1 MTHTPPPAASAEA
14 DPPPHPAR
22 SEAES
27 PRHPGRSEAE
37 SRDDPLVALAASL
50 VAQGGSDAVVGVRAL
65 LRHVQTH
72 HPAALE
78 RMVAE
83 LHLQRLRR
91 AA

>member
-14 DPPPHPAR
+14 DH
-22 SEAES
+22 
-27 PRHPGRSEAE
+27 PRHPARSEAE
-37 SRDDPLVALAASL
+37 SRDDPLVALAAGL